1 MTLGHTYLYMT
12 AALIATLGK
21 KERQRVQ
28 PAHGSYPAILSS
40 PKMQN
45 EYLLLFK
52 NNLSSDQKFSVL
64 MLKDAVHGGL
74 LVMSSPKYSISQ
86 APRSTKGVQDEFLLH
101 IFPAKY
107 ER

>member
-12 AALIATLGK
+12 ATLIATLGK

-28 PAHGSYPAILSS
+28 PAHGSYPAILLS
-40 PKMQN
+40 PTMQKK
-45 EYLLLFK
+45 YLLLFK

-64 MLKDAVHGGL
+64 MLKDAVHGGHL
-74 LVMSSPKYSISQ
+74 MSSPKYSISQ

-101 IFPAKY
+101 IFPANY